1 MNDLTELDESIRNQ
15 DRDLA
20 ALEAGGNE
28 ETITPSAPSSES
40 DTMPFYEQIAAA
52 AVRAKKSHA
61 DFVTKLR
68 SGCPFQF
75 AQLVPFRGAREKNP
89 AHHFAEWKAME
100 KVSNEMFVL
109 RIDFAAFYQQ
119 QYRSAMRQF
128 KTASAAAAAV
138 SRHQDELVDVND
150 GCKVDGAGGTSTSNR
165 RLSWWDHIV
174 SSYNVVQLPVL
185 TGIRGQPP

>member
-1 MNDLTELDESIRNQ
+1 
-15 DRDLA
+15 
-20 ALEAGGNE
+20 
-28 ETITPSAPSSES
+28 
-40 DTMPFYEQIAAA
+40 
-52 AVRAKKSHA
+52 
-61 DFVTKLR
+61 
-68 SGCPFQF
+68 
-75 AQLVPFRGAREKNP
+75 
-89 AHHFAEWKAME
+89 ME

-119 QYRSAMRQF
+119 QYRSAMRQY

-185 TGIRGQPP
+185 TGIRGWVGGCLGVSPGCWGGWVGAQMGFSGAFMQVCRLKN

>member
-1 MNDLTELDESIRNQ
+1 
-15 DRDLA
+15 
-20 ALEAGGNE
+20 
-28 ETITPSAPSSES
+28 
-40 DTMPFYEQIAAA
+40 MPFYEQIAAA

-128 KTASAAAAAV
+128 KIASAAAAAV
-138 SRHQDELVDVND
+138 SRHPDGLVDVND
-150 GCKVDGAGGTSTSNR
+150 GCKVDGDGTRQRTSTSNR
-165 RLSWWDHIV
+165 
-174 SSYNVVQLPVL
+174 
-185 TGIRGQPP
+185 